1 MGNQLETVLNP
12 DDHRGY
18 LRSCEAKSKHCFQI
32 PPSLSGERR
41 VGPKIEHFLTSK
53 QVGRSVPQREESAVD
68 EIISE
73 ASGPGGRTTSPNA
86 WRWFLGFEAILALI
100 YFPFGITP
108 GAPKIFGVLPWM
120 EWDGQVPAWCALGL
134 SAVVAIVYGVRR
146 NRPNEPI
153 AWWFIGGG
161 VFLFIT
167 GDTTYKFWHQI
178 MGQQNIPFPSFIDA
192 IYITMYPVLAIGLL
206 LLARKR
212 VPGGDRSSLI
222 DALTV
227 TLGLGLLSWVFL
239 IGPNVRGPGTLLVRL
254 TAAAYPLGD
263 VLLLAMLAHLWS
275 NGGFR
280 TAAGR
285 LLAIG
290 TVGTLV
296 SDSLYGLANLHTSA
310 NWSDGNVIDLGW
322 IVFYSCWG
330 AAALHPSMKELSEP
344 QVAATPRTSRSR
356 LILLAAVSLIAPV
369 VLLVE
374 AELGNTVDGPVIA
387 VVAGLMFLLVLVRM
401 GGLVRAHEQSV
412 TRERVLRSSAAD
424 LVAAAG
430 REGIHV
436 AAFGGFEALMSGY
449 SGATEVTLVACDG
462 TEEPSVVGRSGT
474 PTVEAGDPLADW
486 AIVRDGLEQGRL
498 RNCTVID
505 RVALTGVESGEA
517 AGEHLV
523 CALVSRGKLY
533 GLITVASATTVPEEF
548 KNSIEILAAQVELA
562 LDREVMTE
570 VIHARRSEARFQT
583 LVQNASDVILI
594 VRPDTTIVY
603 QTPSVQ
609 KILGYAPGE
618 LDGQPFTSLIHPDD
632 IEQALA
638 GYTAVAIGSGTSV
651 TALWRV
657 KHLDGSWRHIEV
669 ITTNLL
675 DDPTVEGMVLT
686 MRDVT
691 ERMGLEE
698 ELKHQA
704 FHDALSGLANR
715 ALFRDRLEHALLRA
729 ARSGA
734 SLAVLFIDLDDF
746 KLVNDSLGHGAGDE
760 LLVTVAERIG
770 AALRAG
776 DTAARFGGDEFA
788 VLLEQT
794 ASPDEAYEVA
804 NNIIAALS
812 EPVTIGVHDLVPRA
826 SIGVVLSSS
835 GDDPADLM
843 QAADVAMYAA
853 KAGGKGR
860 YAVYEPALQSAIVER
875 LERTADLQR
884 AMAANEF
891 ELYYQPIISLE
902 DSKVV
907 GHEALIRWNHPSKGL
922 LLPGDFIQ
930 LAEETGLIVS
940 LGRWALREACQQAR
954 RWQLEHPEV
963 GGMRMS
969 VNMSARQFHHV
980 DLVADVSKILA
991 ETGLDPHCL
1000 VLELTES
1007 MLISNVTVI
1016 IDRMWELKELGV
1028 AFAIDDFGTGYSSLS
1043 YLKDFP
1049 IDILKVDKSFV
1060 DDVAN
1065 PAQSGALAETIVM
1078 LGRNLNLQTV
1088 AEGIE
1093 GTGQL
1098 DALRAFGCEFGQGF
1112 YLAQPLTSRE
1122 VDTIL
1127 FKASEGVANHAG
1139 PENPRT
1145 KEASVL

>member
-1 MGNQLETVLNP
+1 MI
-12 DDHRGY
+12 
-18 LRSCEAKSKHCFQI
+18 S
-32 PPSLSGERR
+32 
-41 VGPKIEHFLTSK
+41 
-53 QVGRSVPQREESAVD
+53 EESRP
-68 EIISE
+68 E
-73 ASGPGGRTTSPNA
+73 GRTTSPHA

-100 YFPFGITP
+100 YFPFGVTP
-108 GAPKIFGVLPWM
+108 GKPLIFGVLPWM
-120 EWDGQVPAWCALGL
+120 EWQGQVPAWALLGL
-134 SAVVAIVYGVRR
+134 SAVAAIVYGVRR
-146 NRPNEPI
+146 NRPNSPI
-153 AWWFIGGG
+153 AWWIIGAG
-161 VFLFIT
+161 VLLFIT

-192 IYITMYPVLAIGLL
+192 IYITMYPVLAVGLL

-212 VPGGDRSSLI
+212 VPGGDRASLI
-222 DALTV
+222 DALTI
-227 TLGLGLLSWVFL
+227 TLGLGMLSWVFL

-263 VLLLAMLAHLWS
+263 VLVLAMLAHLWS

-280 TAAGR
+280 TTAGR
-285 LLAIG
+285 LLGIG
-290 TVGTLV
+290 AVGTLV
-296 SDSLYGLANLHTSA
+296 SDSLYGLANLHANA

-322 IVFYSCWG
+322 ILFYSCWG

-344 QVAATPRTSRSR
+344 RAQAASRTSRSR
-356 LILLAAVSLIAPV
+356 LMLLAAVSLIAPV

-374 AELGNTVDGPVIA
+374 SELGHAVDSPVIA

-401 GGLVRAHEQSV
+401 AGLVRAHEQSV
-412 TRERVLRSSAAD
+412 TREMVLRNSAAE

-430 REGIHV
+430 REAIHT
-436 AAFGGFEALMSGY
+436 AAFAGFDALISGH
-449 SGATEVTLVACDG
+449 SGVVEVSLVASNRAG
-462 TEEPSVVGRSGT
+462 EPSVVGWSGSS
-474 PTVEAGDPLADW
+474 EATQNSLADW
-486 AIVRDGLEQGRL
+486 AAFQNGLAHGRFQS
-498 RNCTVID
+498 CTVIP
-505 RVALTGVESGEA
+505 LSTLKGSGTSEA
-517 AGEHLV
+517 SGEHLV
-523 CALVSRGKLY
+523 CGLTSQGELH
-533 GLITVASATTVPEEF
+533 GLITVASATKMPIEF

-562 LDREVMTE
+562 LDRETMTE
-570 VIHARRSEARFQT
+570 VIHVRRSEARFQT

-594 VRPDTTIVY
+594 VRPDTTITY
-603 QTPSVQ
+603 QTPSTQ
-609 KILGYAPGE
+609 KILGYAAGALE
-618 LDGQPFTSLIHPDD
+618 GMHFTSLIHPDD
-632 IEQALA
+632 VEKALA
-638 GYTAVAIGSGTSV
+638 GYTAVALGSGTSV

-657 KHLDGSWRHIEV
+657 KHFDESWRHVEV

-675 DDPTVEGMVLT
+675 DDLTVEGMVLT

-715 ALFRDRLEHALLRA
+715 PLFRDRLEHALLRA

-760 LLVTVAERIG
+760 LLVTVADRIG

-794 ASPDEAYEVA
+794 ASPEEAYEVA
-804 NNIIAALS
+804 NNIIAALNV
-812 EPVTIGVHDLVPRA
+812 PVSIGEHEIVPRA
-826 SIGVVLSSS
+826 SIGVVLSTA

-860 YAVYEPALQSAIVER
+860 YAVYEPALQSAILDR

-884 AMAANEF
+884 AMAAHEF

-902 DSKVV
+902 DSKLV
-907 GHEALIRWNHPSKGL
+907 GHEALIRWNHPRRGL
-922 LLPGDFIQ
+922 LLPGDFIP
-930 LAEETGLIVS
+930 LAEETGLIVT

-954 RWQLEHPEV
+954 LWQLQHPEV
-963 GGMRMS
+963 GAMRMS

-980 DLVADVSKILA
+980 DLVHDVSAILQ
-991 ETGLDPHCL
+991 ETGLDPRCL

-1007 MLISNVTVI
+1007 MLIQNIEVI
-1016 IDRMWELKELGV
+1016 ITRMWELKELGV

-1060 DDVAN
+1060 DDVGN
-1065 PAQSGALAETIVM
+1065 PAENGALAETIVM

-1098 DALRAFGCEFGQGF
+1098 DALRAFGCQFGQGF

-1122 VDTIL
+1122 VDKIL
-1127 FKASEGVANHAG
+1127 FNAFEGDNEYPR
-1139 PENPRT
+1139 PENAWV
-1145 KEASVL
+1145 KEEIVR

>member
-1 MGNQLETVLNP
+1 MM
-12 DDHRGY
+12 
-18 LRSCEAKSKHCFQI
+18 
-32 PPSLSGERR
+32 
-41 VGPKIEHFLTSK
+41 
-53 QVGRSVPQREESAVD
+53 
-68 EIISE
+68 ISE
-73 ASGPGGRTTSPNA
+73 ATQPEARKTSPNA
-86 WRWFLGFEAILALI
+86 WRWFLGFEAILAMI
-100 YFPFGITP
+100 YFPFGVTP
-108 GAPKIFGVLPWM
+108 GKPLIFGVLPWM
-120 EWDGQVPAWCALGL
+120 EWPGQVPAWALLGL
-134 SAVVAIVYGVRR
+134 SAVAAIIYGVRR
-146 NRPNEPI
+146 NRPNSPI

-161 VFLFIT
+161 VLLFIT

-212 VPGGDRSSLI
+212 VLGGDQASLI

-227 TLGLGLLSWVFL
+227 TLGVGLLSWIFL

-263 VLLLAMLAHLWS
+263 VLVLAMLAHLWS

-280 TAAGR
+280 HTAGR

-296 SDSLYGLANLHTSA
+296 SDSLYGLANLHANA

-322 IVFYSCWG
+322 IIFYSCWG

-344 QVAATPRTSRSR
+344 RAQAMPRTSRSR
-356 LILLAAVSLIAPV
+356 LMLLAGVSLIAPV

-374 AELGNTVDGPVIA
+374 AELGNAVDAPVIA
-387 VVAGLMFLLVLVRM
+387 VVAGLMFLLVLLRM

-412 TRERVLRSSAAD
+412 TREMVLRNSAAE

-430 REGIHV
+430 REGIHT
-436 AAFGGFEALMSGY
+436 AAFAGFDALMSGHD
-449 SGATEVTLVACDG
+449 GITRVTLVAANQAG
-462 TEEPSVVGRSGT
+462 EPSVVGRSGASAD
-474 PTVEAGDPLADW
+474 EAHDSLSEW
-486 AIVRDGLEQGRL
+486 AVFQDGLGQGRFQS
-498 RNCTVID
+498 CTV
-505 RVALTGVESGEA
+505 VPHSMLNGSGTSEVS
-517 AGEHLV
+517 GEHLV
-523 CALVSRGKLY
+523 CGLVSQGKLH
-533 GLITVASATTVPEEF
+533 GFITVTSDTKISIEF

-562 LDREVMTE
+562 LDREAMTE
-570 VIHARRSEARFQT
+570 VIHVRRSEARFQT

-594 VRPDTTIVY
+594 VRPDTTIIY
-603 QTPSVQ
+603 QSPSAQ
-609 KILGYAPGE
+609 KILGYAASTLEGRE
-618 LDGQPFTSLIHPDD
+618 FTSLIHPDD
-632 IEQALA
+632 VEQALA
-638 GYTAVAIGSGTSV
+638 GYTAVALGSGTSV

-657 KHLDGSWRHIEV
+657 KHFDDSWRHIEV

-675 DDPTVEGMVLT
+675 GDLTVEGMVLT

-704 FHDALSGLANR
+704 FHDSLSGLANR

-760 LLVTVAERIG
+760 LLVKVAERIG

-794 ASPDEAYEVA
+794 VSPEEAYEVA
-804 NNIIAALS
+804 NNIISALNV
-812 EPVTIGVHDLVPRA
+812 PVSIGDHDIVPRA

-835 GDDPADLM
+835 GAEDPADLM

-860 YAVYEPALQSAIVER
+860 YAVYEPALQSAILDR

-884 AMAANEF
+884 AMAGHEF

-902 DSKVV
+902 DSKLV
-907 GHEALIRWNHPSKGL
+907 GHEALIRWNHPRQGL
-922 LLPGDFIQ
+922 LLPGDFIP
-930 LAEETGLIVS
+930 LAEDTGLIIA
-940 LGRWALREACQQAR
+940 LGRWALREACRQAR
-954 RWQLEHPEV
+954 LWQLEHPEV

-980 DLVADVSKILA
+980 DLVHDVSTILQ

-1007 MLISNVTVI
+1007 MLIQNIEVI
-1016 IDRMWELKELGV
+1016 ITRMWELKELGV

-1060 DDVAN
+1060 DEVGD
-1065 PAQSGALAETIVM
+1065 PAQTGALAETIVM

-1093 GTGQL
+1093 ATGQL
-1098 DALRAFGCEFGQGF
+1098 DALRAFGCQFGQGF

-1122 VDTIL
+1122 VDKIL
-1127 FKASEGVANHAG
+1127 HNTFDGDAEHPR
-1139 PENPRT
+1139 PENPWV
-1145 KEASVL
+1145 KEEVVR